1 MEASPNSHL
10 YRLSLSY
17 IIEKLIGDTMD
28 LRVEAERIADA
39 KIKFEEN
46 LYKYLIVNSIIA
58 VICFV
63 FLQSFS
69 LLFFVMF
76 FWGIS
81 VLNDFFKAYPFGE
94 MVAPNYREKM
104 VEKELSKMGE

>member
-1 MEASPNSHL
+1 M
-10 YRLSLSY
+10 
-17 IIEKLIGDTMD
+17 MD
-28 LRVEAERIADA
+28 LREEAERRVDA

-76 FWGIS
+76 FWGIC
-81 VLNDFFKAYPFGE
+81 VLNDFFKAYPFSE
-94 MVAPNYREKM
+94 VVSPNYREKM
-104 VEKELSKMGE
+104 IDKELSKMGD